1 MKICAIISEFNP
13 FHSGHKYLIDEIKKQ
28 GFTHIVAI
36 MSGNFVE
43 RGEPAIVSKESRI
56 KAALLNGI
64 DLVIELPTVKVLN
77 SAEKYAAAAVET
89 AQKLGCIDALVFGSE
104 CGNTKTLEKA
114 SDILESQE
122 FKLIFKK
129 YISLGNSFPKSK
141 FLALKDLTDD
151 KDVISALK
159 NPNNILGIEYIK
171 ALLASGSTMKPFA
184 VKREGND
191 YHDTKL
197 SSGFASAS
205 AIRSQ
210 IECEAASS
218 ISSLSA
224 FLPETSFSLMEKTF
238 GHTFPITEDDF
249 SLALGMI
256 INAGQMTN
264 GMDLLH
270 AAEMTPELYD
280 RIQRILCTGQAFTFS
295 ELAQNLK
302 TKNITRARINRALL
316 HCLLSISQDDM
327 ELFRASGFCL
337 YARILGFK
345 SNASSLL
352 KAVKNNA
359 NIPVITKLA
368 DAKNKLDET
377 GNKILSHELASSFL
391 YRQAV
396 WCKFHETLPDE
407 FRAGIVII

>member
-151 KDVISALK
+151 KDLISALK

-171 ALLASGSTMKPFA
+171 ALKKLKSNIKPITI
-184 VKREGND
+184 KRT
-191 YHDTKL
+191 HDFLSSSEIRNLIINNNSEYKNYVPKL
-197 SSGFASAS
+197 SAKLLVSDIKNDLLATLENADKPMLYSIKSADLK
-205 AIRSQ
+205 
-210 IECEAASS
+210 S
-218 ISSLSA
+218 ILKISDVSEGLENRILSCA
-224 FLPETSFSLMEKTF
+224 EKSFSVGELLKNIKTKRY
-238 GHTFPITEDDF
+238 TM
-249 SLALGMI
+249 A
-256 INAGQMTN
+256 
-264 GMDLLH
+264 
-270 AAEMTPELYD
+270 
-280 RIQRILCTGQAFTFS
+280 RIKRILVLIF
-295 ELAQNLK
+295 LK
-302 TKNITRARINRALL
+302 
-316 HCLLSISQDDM
+316 
-327 ELFRASGFCL
+327 
-337 YARILGFK
+337 
-345 SNASSLL
+345 
-352 KAVKNNA
+352 
-359 NIPVITKLA
+359 ITKSMQNKKTPFIKVTGTTKKGLEILKK
-368 DAKNKLDET
+368 AKKTSKLPIVSRHQEIKKLGKKAFDFFKKECLVSEMYYFFT
-377 GNKILSHELASSFL
+377 PNIQKDKNEKSFKIIKGE
-391 YRQAV
+391 
-396 WCKFHETLPDE
+396 E
-407 FRAGIVII
+407 FDV

>member
-1 MKICAIISEFNP
+1 MQTVGIIAEYNP
-13 FHSGHKYLIDEIKKQ
+13 FHKGHAYQIEEAKKAANAD
-28 GFTHIVAI
+28 FAVVA
-36 MSGNFVE
+36 MSGNFVQ
-43 RGEPAIVSKESRI
+43 RGAPAIIDKYTRT
-56 KAALLNGI
+56 KMALEGGA
-64 DLVIELPTVKVLN
+64 DLVLELPVPFAT
-77 SAEKYAAAAVET
+77 AAAPIFAEAGVSLLT
-89 AQKLGCIDALVFGSE
+89 RLGCVDSLCFGSE
-104 CGNTKTLEKA
+104 SGNIDSLITAAHTL
-114 SDILESQE
+114 QE
-122 FKLIFKK
+122 EPPEYKVLLQRFLKE
-129 YISLGNSFPKSK
+129 GNSYPKSVQ
-141 FLALKDLTDD
+141 LAMNSMGNLLTA
-151 KDVISALK
+151 S
-159 NPNNILGIEYIK
+159 PNDTLGIEYIK

-256 INAGQMTN
+256 INADQMTN

-270 AAEMTPELYD
+270 AAEMTLELYD

>member
-1 MKICAIISEFNP
+1 
-13 FHSGHKYLIDEIKKQ
+13 
-28 GFTHIVAI
+28 
-36 MSGNFVE
+36 
-43 RGEPAIVSKESRI
+43 
-56 KAALLNGI
+56 
-64 DLVIELPTVKVLN
+64 
-77 SAEKYAAAAVET
+77 
-89 AQKLGCIDALVFGSE
+89 
-104 CGNTKTLEKA
+104 
-114 SDILESQE
+114 
-122 FKLIFKK
+122 
-129 YISLGNSFPKSK
+129 
-141 FLALKDLTDD
+141 
-151 KDVISALK
+151 
-159 NPNNILGIEYIK
+159 
-171 ALLASGSTMKPFA
+171 
-184 VKREGND
+184 
-191 YHDTKL
+191 
-197 SSGFASAS
+197 
-205 AIRSQ
+205 
-210 IECEAASS
+210 
-218 ISSLSA
+218 
-224 FLPETSFSLMEKTF
+224 MEKTF

-327 ELFRASGFCL
+327 ELFRASGFCS

-352 KAVKNNA
+352 KAVKSNA
-359 NIPVITKLA
+359 KIPVITKLA

-377 GNKILSHELASSFL
+377 GNKILFHELASSFL

>member
-1 MKICAIISEFNP
+1 
-13 FHSGHKYLIDEIKKQ
+13 
-28 GFTHIVAI
+28 
-36 MSGNFVE
+36 
-43 RGEPAIVSKESRI
+43 
-56 KAALLNGI
+56 
-64 DLVIELPTVKVLN
+64 
-77 SAEKYAAAAVET
+77 
-89 AQKLGCIDALVFGSE
+89 
-104 CGNTKTLEKA
+104 
-114 SDILESQE
+114 
-122 FKLIFKK
+122 
-129 YISLGNSFPKSK
+129 
-141 FLALKDLTDD
+141 
-151 KDVISALK
+151 
-159 NPNNILGIEYIK
+159 
-171 ALLASGSTMKPFA
+171 MKPFA

-197 SSGFASAS
+197 SLGFASAS
-205 AIRSQ
+205 AIRNQ
-210 IECEAASS
+210 IECESASS

-224 FLPETSFSLMEKTF
+224 FLPETSFSLMEKAF
-238 GHTFPITEDDF
+238 CHTFPITEDDF

-256 INAGQMTN
+256 INAGKMTN

-327 ELFRASGFCL
+327 ELFRASGFCS

>member
-1 MKICAIISEFNP
+1 MQTVGIIAEYNP
-13 FHSGHKYLIDEIKKQ
+13 FHKGHAYQIEEAKKAANAD
-28 GFTHIVAI
+28 FAVVA
-36 MSGNFVE
+36 MSGNFVQ
-43 RGEPAIVSKESRI
+43 RGAPAIIDKYART
-56 KAALLNGI
+56 KMALGGGA
-64 DLVIELPTVKVLN
+64 DLVLELPVPFAT
-77 SAEKYAAAAVET
+77 AAAPIFAEAGVSLLT
-89 AQKLGCIDALVFGSE
+89 RLGCVDALCFGSE
-104 CGNTKTLEKA
+104 SGNIDSLITAAHTL
-114 SDILESQE
+114 QE
-122 FKLIFKK
+122 EPPEYKVLLQRFLKE
-129 YISLGNSFPKSK
+129 GNSYPKSVQ
-141 FLALKDLTDD
+141 LAMNSMGTLLTA
-151 KDVISALK
+151 S
-159 NPNNILGIEYIK
+159 PNDTLGVEYIK

-197 SSGFASAS
+197 SLGFASAS

-210 IECEAASS
+210 IECESASS

-224 FLPETSFSLMEKTF
+224 FLPETSFFLMEKAF
-238 GHTFPITEDDF
+238 SHTFPITEDDF

-327 ELFRASGFCL
+327 ELFRVSGFCS